1 MWHLVVY
8 YTVLCLLSTTK
19 YVAQNKK
26 FRPLSH
32 FSYSK
37 ALLIFGNKIYF
48 MIKKILILSALAV
61 FSVGCKSPK
70 PITQETP
77 TDKKK
82 SDLKE
87 YSKVITSEAKSDE
100 GLFTTHFVDDKLYF
114 EIPVDLFEKD
124 MLLVSRIAGVPSG
137 FGGGYV
143 NAGSKVNEQVV
154 RWVKRNGNIDMK
166 VISFENQSDEESPI
180 YKSVQANNFFP
191 ILFSSKIETWSKDSS
206 SVVIDASDLFESEV
220 DAINGISSN
229 LRKRYKVKKL
239 DKSRSYIESA
249 NSYPKNIEVKHVM
262 TYEAETPPERDQAGT
277 ISMLLN
283 QSMILLPEEKMQ
295 PRLADYRVGW
305 FTIDKYDYDSEEL
318 KADDYEIIRRWKLV
332 PKDMEAYKR
341 GELVEPVDPIVY
353 YLDPATPEKW
363 RPYFKQGIED
373 WNVAFEK
380 AGFKNAIIAKD
391 PPSKEEDPE
400 FSPED
405 VRYSVVRYVAS
416 TTRNAVGP
424 SVTDPRTGEIIESDI
439 IWYHNHL
446 RSYRNRFM
454 IEAGAQNPNARTL
467 NTPEA
472 EIGEMMR
479 MVIAHEVGHAL
490 GLPHNMKASSAYP
503 TDSLRSAEFTQK
515 YGLTPSI
522 MDYARVNYV
531 AQPGDEDVRYI
542 RMMGPYD
549 LYAINWGYRYLPAAN
564 SPQSEKVTLDEWILE
579 KAGDPIYEFGN
590 GYSGADPQSQRESL
604 GDDQIKAGEYAVANL
619 KKVVPNLIE
628 WTSKDGYGY
637 DDLDEVYRELSYMWR
652 GYMSHVITNVGGIYE
667 TRKTSDQA
675 GAVYEPV
682 PQEVQKD
689 AVEFLNREA
698 FSTPTW
704 MLDRDLLAR
713 IEATE
718 ATQRIQALQTRAL
731 ENLLEKDRIK
741 RMIANEEANNNEA
754 YTAMEM
760 MTELRKGVFSE
771 LYNSKSTDA
780 YRRNLQRSF
789 VDVAASY
796 VKELENRE
804 NDEVLK
810 SDIMALMRG
819 ELNKLKTD
827 INRRKNRV
835 NDSLTKY
842 HWEDLVARIDAAILT
857 EA

>member
-1 MWHLVVY
+1 
-8 YTVLCLLSTTK
+8 
-19 YVAQNKK
+19 
-26 FRPLSH
+26 
-32 FSYSK
+32 
-37 ALLIFGNKIYF
+37 
-48 MIKKILILSALAV
+48 MIKKVILFGSLAV
-61 FSVGCKSPK
+61 LSVGCKTSQPVAADAPEK
-70 PITQETP
+70 P
-77 TDKKK
+77 KKK

-87 YSKVITSEAKSDE
+87 YSEVITAEAKSDE

-114 EIPVDLFEKD
+114 EIPVSLFEKD
-124 MLLVSRIAGVPSG
+124 MLLVSRIAGIPSG

-154 RWVKRNGNIDMK
+154 RWVRRNGNVDMK
-166 VISFENQSDEESPI
+166 VISFENQSEEESPI

-191 ILFSSKIETWSKDSS
+191 ILFSAKIEAMNADST
-206 SVVIDASDLFESEV
+206 SVVIDASGLFENEV
-220 DAINGISSN
+220 DAINGISSR

-249 NSYPKNIEVKHVM
+249 HSYPKNIEVKHVM
-262 TYEAETPPERDQAGT
+262 TYEAEEPPERDQAGT

-283 QSMILLPEEKMQ
+283 QSMILLPENKMQ

-305 FTIDKYDYDSEEL
+305 FSIDKYDYNSEEL

-332 PKDMEAYKR
+332 PKDIEAYKR

-373 WNVAFEK
+373 WNVAFEE

-467 NTPEA
+467 NTPEE

-503 TDSLRSAEFTQK
+503 TDSLRSAEFTK
-515 YGLTPSI
+515 KFGLTPSI

-549 LYAINWGYRYLPAAN
+549 LYAINWGYRYLPEAN
-564 SPQSEKVTLDEWILE
+564 SARDEKATLDKWILA

-590 GYSGADPQSQRESL
+590 GYSGTDPQSQRESL
-604 GDDQIKAGEYAVANL
+604 GDDQVKASEYGIANL
-619 KKVVPNLIE
+619 KKVVPNLVA
-628 WTSKDGYGY
+628 WTSKDGEGY
-637 DDLDEVYRELSYMWR
+637 EDLDEVYRELSYMWR
-652 GYMSHVITNVGGIYE
+652 GYISHVVTNVGGVYE
-667 TRKTSDQA
+667 TRKTSDQS
-675 GAVYEPV
+675 GAIYEPV
-682 PQEVQKD
+682 PASIQEK
-689 AVEFLNREA
+689 AVEFLKKEA
-698 FSTPTW
+698 FTTPQW
-704 MLDRDLLAR
+704 MLDQDLLSR

-718 ATQRIQALQTRAL
+718 AVDRIQSLQTRAL
-731 ENLLEKDRIK
+731 ENLLEKDRLV
-741 RMIANEEANNNEA
+741 RMIAAEETKGVKA
-754 YTAMEM
+754 YTVIELMND
-760 MTELRKGVFSE
+760 LRKGIFSE
-771 LYNSKSTDA
+771 LYNSAKTDS
-780 YRRNLQRSF
+780 YERNLQRSY
-789 VDVAASY
+789 VDIAASY
-796 VKELENRE
+796 VNQLDKRE
-804 NDEVLK
+804 NDEILK

-819 ELNKLKTD
+819 ELIKLKSD
-827 INRRKNRV
+827 ISKRKNRT
-835 NDSLTKY
+835 NHDLTRY
-842 HWEDLVARIDAAILT
+842 HWNDLIARIDDAILN

>member
-1 MWHLVVY
+1 
-8 YTVLCLLSTTK
+8 
-19 YVAQNKK
+19 
-26 FRPLSH
+26 
-32 FSYSK
+32 
-37 ALLIFGNKIYF
+37 
-48 MIKKILILSALAV
+48 MIKKILVLGSLAV
-61 FSVGCKSPK
+61 LGVGCKSPQ
-70 PITQETP
+70 PVAQESSKSE
-77 TDKKK
+77 KKK
-82 SDLKE
+82 SDLKK
-87 YSKVITSEAKSDE
+87 YSEVITSEAKTDE

-166 VISFENQSDEESPI
+166 VISFENQSDEDSPI

-191 ILFSSKIETWSKDSS
+191 ILFSSKIETWSEDST
-206 SVVIDASDLFESEV
+206 SVVIDASALFEDEV
-220 DAINGISSN
+220 EAINGISSG

-249 NSYPKNIEVKHVM
+249 NAYPENIEIKHVM

-283 QSMILLPEEKMQ
+283 QSMILLPDDKMQ

-305 FTIDKYDYDSEEL
+305 FTIDKYDYDSDEL

-332 PKDMEAYKR
+332 PKDIEAYKR
-341 GELVEPVDPIVY
+341 GELVEPVEPIVY

-373 WNVAFEK
+373 WNVAFEE

-424 SVTDPRTGEIIESDI
+424 SVSDPRTGEIIESDI

-531 AQPGDEDVRYI
+531 AQPGDEGVRYI

-549 LYAINWGYRYLPAAN
+549 LYAINWGYRYLPEAD
-564 SPQSEKVTLDEWILE
+564 SPQEEKATLDKWILE
-579 KAGDPIYEFGN
+579 KAGDPVYEFGS
-590 GYSGADPQSQRESL
+590 GYGGADPQSQRESL
-604 GDDQIKAGEYAVANL
+604 GDDQVKASEYGIANL
-619 KKVVPNLIE
+619 KKVVPNLVD
-628 WTSKDGYGY
+628 WTSKDGFAY
-637 DDLDEVYRELSYMWR
+637 DELDEVYRELSYMWR
-652 GYMSHVITNVGGIYE
+652 GYLSHVVTNVGGVYE
-667 TRKTSDQA
+667 TRKTSDQE
-675 GAVYEPV
+675 GVVYEPV
-682 PQEVQKD
+682 PAKIQKE
-689 AVEFLNREA
+689 AVEFLNDEA
-698 FSTPTW
+698 FSTPKW
-704 MLDRDLLAR
+704 MLNQDILGRV
-713 IEATE
+713 EAPE
-718 ATQRIQALQTRAL
+718 AIDRIQSIQTGAL
-731 ENLLEKDRIK
+731 EDLLEKDRLK
-741 RMIANEEANNNEA
+741 RMITNEEVNPESA
-754 YTAMEM
+754 YSPVDM
-760 MTELRKGVFSE
+760 MADVRKGIFSE
-771 LYNSKSTDA
+771 LYNSRQTDA
-780 YRRNLQRSF
+780 YRRNLQRSY
-789 VDVAASY
+789 VDIAAAY
-796 VKELENRE
+796 LKELDERE

-819 ELNKLKTD
+819 EMEQLKAD
-827 INRRKNRV
+827 INRRKNRTNHQLTRFHW
-835 NDSLTKY
+835 NDL
-842 HWEDLVARIDAAILT
+842 LARIDSAILN
-857 EA
+857 EV

>member
-1 MWHLVVY
+1 MIRKIA
-8 YTVLCLLSTTK
+8 CAALLS
-19 YVAQNKK
+19 
-26 FRPLSH
+26 
-32 FSYSK
+32 
-37 ALLIFGNKIYF
+37 IGI
-48 MIKKILILSALAV
+48 I
-61 FSVGCKSPK
+61 GCKSSKPVAETSDKPK
-70 PITQETP
+70 KE
-77 TDKKK
+77 K
-82 SDLKE
+82 SDLKNYNE
-87 YSKVITSEAKSDE
+87 VVTATAKSDD

-114 EIPVDLFEKD
+114 EIPLDLLDKD

-137 FGGGYV
+137 FGGGYM

-166 VISFENQSDEESPI
+166 VISFENQSEEGSPI
-180 YKSVQANNFFP
+180 YQSVQANNFFP
-191 ILFSSKIETWSKDSS
+191 ILFSSKIETWSKDST
-206 SVVIDASDLFESEV
+206 SVVIEAGPLFENEV
-220 DAINGISSN
+220 DAINGISES

-249 NSYPKNIEVKHVM
+249 NAYPKNIEVKHVM
-262 TYEAETPPERDQAGT
+262 TYEAENPPERDQAGT

-283 QSMILLPEEKMQ
+283 QSMILLPENKMQ

-305 FTIDKYDYDSEEL
+305 FTIDKYDYNSEEL

-332 PKDMEAYKR
+332 PKDIEAYKR
-341 GELVEPVDPIVY
+341 GELVEPEDPIVY

-467 NTPEA
+467 NTPEE

-503 TDSLRSAEFTQK
+503 TDSLRSAEFTRK

-531 AQPGDEDVRYI
+531 AQPEDKDVRYI

-549 LYAINWGYRYLPAAN
+549 LYAINWGYRYLPEAKSTKA
-564 SPQSEKVTLDEWILE
+564 EKATLDKWILE

-604 GDDQIKAGEYAVANL
+604 GDDQVKASEYGIANL
-619 KKVVPNLIE
+619 KKVVPNLIA
-628 WTSKDGYGY
+628 WTSKDGYAY
-637 DDLDEVYRELSYMWR
+637 DDLDEVYRELNYMWR
-652 GYMSHVITNVGGIYE
+652 GYLSHVITNVGGVYE

-682 PQEVQKD
+682 PANVQEN
-689 AVEFLNREA
+689 AIEFLNNEA
-698 FSTPTW
+698 FRTPSW
-704 MLDRDLLAR
+704 LLDQDLLGR
-713 IEATE
+713 IEASE
-718 ATQRIQALQTRAL
+718 VRERIQALQTRAL
-731 ENLLEKDRIK
+731 ENLLEKDRLK
-741 RMIANEEANNNEA
+741 RMIANEEVNGNKI
-754 YTAMEM
+754 YTVTKM
-760 MTELRKGVFSE
+760 MTDLRKGIFSE
-771 LYNSKSTDA
+771 LYNAAKSDA
-780 YRRNLQRSF
+780 YKRNLQRSF

-796 VKELENRE
+796 VKQLKNRE

-819 ELNKLKTD
+819 ELNRLKKD
-827 INRRKNRV
+827 INSRKNRV
-835 NDSLTKY
+835 NHDLTRY
-842 HWEDLVARIDAAILT
+842 HWNDLIARIDEAILI

>member
-1 MWHLVVY
+1 MIKRILLIGAL
-8 YTVLCLLSTTK
+8 TVLS
-19 YVAQNKK
+19 
-26 FRPLSH
+26 
-32 FSYSK
+32 FS
-37 ALLIFGNKIYF
+37 
-48 MIKKILILSALAV
+48 
-61 FSVGCKSPK
+61 CKTSQSLPDE
-70 PITQETP
+70 TQKS
-77 TDKKK
+77 DKKD
-82 SDLKE
+82 SDLKD
-87 YSKVITSEAKSDE
+87 YSEIITEEAKSDK

-114 EIPVDLFEKD
+114 EIPIEHLEKD

-154 RWVKRNGNIDMK
+154 RWVKRNGNVDMK

-191 ILFSSKIETWSKDSS
+191 ILFSSKIEAWSTDST
-206 SVVIDASDLFESEV
+206 SVVIDASGLFENEIN
-220 DAINGISSN
+220 AINGISAR
-229 LRKRYKVKKL
+229 LRKEYKVKKL

-249 NSYPKNIEVKHVM
+249 NSYPENIEVKHVM

-283 QSMILLPEEKMQ
+283 QSMILLPEDKMQ

-305 FTIDKYDYDSEEL
+305 FTIDKYDYNSEEL

-332 PKDMEAYKR
+332 PKDIEAYKR

-363 RPYFKQGIED
+363 RPYFKKGIED

-380 AGFKNAIIAKD
+380 AGFKNAIIAKNA
-391 PPSKEEDPE
+391 PSKEEDPE

-515 YGLTPSI
+515 FGLTPSI

-531 AQPGDEDVRYI
+531 AQPDDKDVRYI

-549 LYAINWGYRYLPAAN
+549 LYAVNWGYRYLSEAN
-564 SPQSEKVTLDEWILE
+564 SAQDEKNTLDKWILD
-579 KAGDPIYEFGN
+579 KAGDPVYEFGD

-604 GDDQIKAGEYAVANL
+604 GDDQIKASEYGIANL
-619 KKVVPNLIE
+619 KKVVPNLVE
-628 WTSKDGYGY
+628 WTSKEGYGY
-637 DDLDEVYRELSYMWR
+637 GDLAEVYRELSYMWR
-652 GYMSHVITNVGGIYE
+652 GYISHVVTNVGGIYE
-667 TRKTSDQA
+667 TRKTSDQS
-675 GAVYEPV
+675 GAVYKPV
-682 PQEVQKD
+682 SEEIQKN
-689 AVEFLNREA
+689 AVEFLNKEA
-698 FSTPTW
+698 FSSPQW
-704 MLDRDLLAR
+704 LLNQDLLGRIKSSNAIERIQSVQSSALERLMDRDRL
-713 IEATE
+713 
-718 ATQRIQALQTRAL
+718 
-731 ENLLEKDRIK
+731 N
-741 RMIANEEANNNEA
+741 RMIANEDVNADEV

-760 MTELRKGVFSE
+760 MSDVRKGVFRE
-771 LYNSKSTDA
+771 LYNAEKTDA

-796 VKELENRE
+796 VNELEERE
-804 NDEVLK
+804 NDEILK

-819 ELNKLKTD
+819 ELNRLKND

-835 NDSLTKY
+835 NHALTKY
-842 HWEDLVARIDAAILT
+842 HWNDLVARIDAAILKD
-857 EA
+857 AS